1 MYPESGEV
9 IDVAT
14 HKVIAQLRAKTYNS
28 SGALVD
34 APYSHSRFILE
45 ADFLNGQAVT
55 VTEQFGVGR
64 IR

>member
-1 MYPESGEV
+1 MIG
-9 IDVAT
+9 
-14 HKVIAQLRAKTYNS
+14 QLRSKTYNS
-28 SGALVD
+28 SGTLVD

-45 ADFLNGQAVT
+45 ADFLDGQAVT